1 MAASLIMPTRR
12 PGPVR
17 HESFLRF
24 GGFIWLWVALGLALA
39 CGLAYATIHTPP
51 RPRGGTALGYALGVA
66 GALLIV
72 WLTLFGVR
80 KRVITSGPYSLK
92 AWLSAHV
99 YLGVA
104 LLVVATLHAGF
115 HFGWNVHTLAY
126 GLMALVIVS
135 GLFGATAYA
144 ILPRELSAN
153 RRETTQQ
160 AWLAALRACDAQL
173 RDAAQ
178 PLDREAAEPVRR
190 SIETTDIGGGLWSRL
205 TGRYPQCAT
214 RRGAAELDRIGRA
227 RTATADT
234 AIQRTLSLLA
244 EKQAILDR
252 ARGHI
257 RIRTWLE
264 IWLFAHVPLTFAL
277 LAALTAHI
285 VSVFFYW

>member
-1 MAASLIMPTRR
+1 VAGLIEPARR
-12 PGPVR
+12 RGPGR

-24 GGFIWLWVALGLALA
+24 GGFVWLWVALGLALA
-39 CGLAYATIHTPP
+39 CGLAYATIPTPP

-72 WLTLFGVR
+72 WLTLFGLR
-80 KRVITSGPYSLK
+80 KRVITAGPYSLK

-104 LLVVATLHAGF
+104 LLVIATLHAGF

-144 ILPRELSAN
+144 VLPRELSAN
-153 RRETTQQ
+153 RQETTQQ

-178 PLDREAAEPVRR
+178 PLDREAADPVRR
-190 SIETTDIGGGLWSRL
+190 SIETTDIGGGLWDRL
-205 TGRYPQCAT
+205 TGRHAGCAT
-214 RRGAAELDRIGRA
+214 RRAAADLHRIQQTRPAG
-227 RTATADT
+227 ADT
-234 AIQRTLSLLA
+234 AIARTLSLLA
-244 EKQAILDR
+244 HKQAILDQ
-252 ARGHI
+252 ARRHI

-264 IWLFAHVPLTFAL
+264 IWLFVHVPLTFAL